1 MYDIKDLAY
10 DRKVI
15 EVYPTLAE
23 IFYDLKE
30 QLKGFVE
37 ITSDQVLRYIILTY
51 HFDSPLVQS
60 KADLMWR
67 KKQAMLLAGVKT
79 NDKGFFGEEAMK
91 IIANQHAKAID
102 LKMRFIRFENNL
114 DWVELSALTEV
125 YYDYIRT
132 ITDESQSTGNKTASD
147 VFKVKQAIIKES
159 EGLKNKIDILSSK
172 VFKCDVDLAN
182 YVGSTIVK
190 EERRYRISPE
200 VKAEVDSKK
209 KANG

>member
-79 NDKGFFGEEAMK
+79 NEKGFFGEEAMK
-91 IIANQHAKAID
+91 IIANQHAK
-102 LKMRFIRFENNL
+102 
-114 DWVELSALTEV
+114 
-125 YYDYIRT
+125 
-132 ITDESQSTGNKTASD
+132 
-147 VFKVKQAIIKES
+147 
-159 EGLKNKIDILSSK
+159 
-172 VFKCDVDLAN
+172 
-182 YVGSTIVK
+182 GS
-190 EERRYRISPE
+190 
-200 VKAEVDSKK
+200 
-209 KANG
+209 